1 MTPFAASEITSERL
15 RDTLTRNAVAFTSID
30 VTAPDQFR
38 ISGVTDDAGLRN
50 ATADAEA
57 TYDRDATG
65 GVYTFKIKPNIANQL
80 RDEAVTQA
88 LQTIERRVNELG
100 VARPSSPATAAAIRS
115 LSSCPASRTSSG
127 RSRSSA
133 PRRSSSSGWLTI
145 PRRSRRAK
153 PPCRRTTTRCR
164 RMSRFCPAASKD
176 PAQPARGNGLL
187 RGQEGVGRV
196 R

>member
-1 MTPFAASEITSERL
+1 MTPFAASGNHVRAASGHVDAER
-15 RDTLTRNAVAFTSID
+15 VAFTSID

-38 ISGVTDDAGLRN
+38 ISGVSDAGLRN

-100 VARPSSPATAAAIRS
+100 VAPEPSSPATAAAIRS
-115 LSSCPASRTSSG
+115 WSSSLASLTSSG
-127 RSRSSA
+127 PDR
-133 PRRSSSSGWLTI
+133 
-145 PRRSRRAK
+145 
-153 PPCRRTTTRCR
+153 
-164 RMSRFCPAASKD
+164 
-176 PAQPARGNGLL
+176 
-187 RGQEGVGRV
+187 
-196 R
+196 